1 MKLLK
6 RIILKLMSL
15 GFFNWLS
22 DKTFTIWK
30 FRLCLGY
37 SPNLEEPKTF
47 NEKINWLKLYDKKPE
62 YQTYVDKYDVRAF
75 IKETIGEEYLIPLIA
90 VYSSPEEIEWEK
102 LPNKFVLKCTTGS
115 GGNVICKDKTKLDI
129 KKETK
134 KLEDFCKYN
143 YYYVNREAQYK
154 NIIPRIVC
162 EKFISETEITPND
175 YKVYCFNGK
184 ARLLEF
190 HIDRFGGASHT
201 CDYYDEHLHKL
212 NFTWGTTPSNID
224 LPYRE
229 TAKKIIEFSEKISKN
244 ISHARVDWYVV
255 DSHIYFGEITLH
267 NGGGYEKFDRY
278 EDDLQLGSY
287 LTLPIK

>member
-1 MKLLK
+1 MKLMK
-6 RIILKLMSL
+6 HIILKLMSL

-22 DKTFTIWK
+22 DKTFTVWK
-30 FRLCLGY
+30 FRLILGY
-37 SPNLEEPKTF
+37 SPNLREPKTF
-47 NEKINWLKLYDKKPE
+47 NEKLNWLKLYDKKAE
-62 YQTYVDKYDVRAF
+62 YQTYVDKYDVRTF

-90 VYSSPEEIEWEK
+90 VYPSPEEIEWER

-115 GGNVICKDKTKLDI
+115 GGNIICKDKTKLDI
-129 KKETK
+129 KKATQ
-134 KLEDFCKYN
+134 KLNSFCKHN

-154 NIIPRIVC
+154 NIVPRIVC

-190 HIDRFGGASHT
+190 HIDRFGGKTHT
-201 CDYYDEHLHKL
+201 CDYYDENL
-212 NFTWGTTPSNID
+212 NRLDFTWGTTPSNID
-224 LPYRE
+224 LPYRDISV
-229 TAKKIIEFSEKISKN
+229 KIIELSEKISQN
-244 ISHARVDWYVV
+244 MSHARVDWYVV

-278 EDDLQLGSY
+278 EDDLKLGSY
-287 LTLPIK
+287 LTLPDK

>member
-75 IKETIGEEYLIPLIA
+75 IKATIGEEYLIPLIA

-115 GGNVICKDKTKLDI
+115 GGNIICKDKTKLNI
-129 KKETK
+129 EKATK
-134 KLEDFCKYN
+134 KLNSFCKHN
-143 YYYVNREAQYK
+143 YYYVNRESQYK

-190 HIDRFGGASHT
+190 HIDRFGGTSHT
-201 CDYYDEHLHKL
+201 CDYYDENL
-212 NFTWGTTPSNID
+212 NRLSFTWGTTPSNID

-229 TAKKIIEFSEKISKN
+229 IAKKIIEFSEKISKN

-267 NGGGYEKFDRY
+267 NGGGYEAFDSY

>member
-1 MKLLK
+1 MKLMK

-22 DKTFTIWK
+22 DKTFTVWK
-30 FRLCLGY
+30 FRLVLGY
-37 SPNLEEPKTF
+37 APNLREPKTF
-47 NEKINWLKLYDKKPE
+47 NEKLNWLKLYDKKAE
-62 YQTYVDKYDVRAF
+62 YQTYVDKYDVRTF

-90 VYSSPEEIEWEK
+90 VYPSPEEIEWEK

-115 GGNVICKDKTKLDI
+115 GGNIICKDKTKLDI
-129 KKETK
+129 KKASQ
-134 KLEDFCKYN
+134 KLNSFCKHN

-154 NIIPRIVC
+154 NIVPRIVC

-190 HIDRFGGASHT
+190 HIDRFGGKTHT
-201 CDYYDEHLHKL
+201 CDYYDENL
-212 NFTWGTTPSNID
+212 NRLDFTWGTTPSNID
-224 LPYRE
+224 LPYRDISV
-229 TAKKIIEFSEKISKN
+229 KIIELSEKISQN
-244 ISHARVDWYVV
+244 MSHARVDWYVV

-278 EDDLQLGSY
+278 EDDLKLGSY
-287 LTLPIK
+287 LTLPDK